1 MQHSMHSLLVEVQM
15 NAGYKHATNTKQQP
29 GEKDYRHKKLNFR
42 KHYIT
47 GGSCG
52 GKSLYMHSVSL
63 SCSVFSNGLGYVA
76 FHKERE
82 NITII
87 FI

>member
-1 MQHSMHSLLVEVQM
+1 MQHSMYSLLVEVQM

-29 GEKDYRHKKLNFR
+29 GEKDYGHKKLNFR

-52 GKSLYMHSVSL
+52 GKSLYALCIIILFSVL
-63 SCSVFSNGLGYVA
+63 
-76 FHKERE
+76 
-82 NITII
+82 
-87 FI
+87 